1 MPNTQDGI
9 FGWKQSSERHK
20 VVVVVNDVID
30 IRERIEKI
38 REAVENNPVGQTGTD
53 TIVPVSSTIELDT
66 IVAENQRQLKADI
79 NTEMLQSPKIEMPA
93 QIQSSSLEKQPSSYP
108 SIKLDI
114 SNQSRNLGLY
124 AMLAKKMADSSQ
136 LIVSLCTGIFC
147 CLPNQLCAETISKM
161 MLTIIASF

>member
-1 MPNTQDGI
+1 M
-9 FGWKQSSERHK
+9 
-20 VVVVVNDVID
+20 VVVVNDVID

-53 TIVPVSSTIELDT
+53 TIVPVSSTLELDT

-79 NTEMLQSPKIEMPA
+79 NTEMLQSPKIEIPA
-93 QIQSSSLEKQPSSYP
+93 QIQSSSREKQQSSYP

-124 AMLAKKMADSSQ
+124 AMLAIQ
-136 LIVSLCTGIFC
+136 ILTNIVLISLIYRMG
-147 CLPNQLCAETISKM
+147 L
-161 MLTIIASF
+161 

>member
-1 MPNTQDGI
+1 M
-9 FGWKQSSERHK
+9 
-20 VVVVVNDVID
+20 ID

-53 TIVPVSSTIELDT
+53 PIVPVSSTIELDT

-124 AMLAKKMADSSQ
+124 AMLAIQILTNIALIFLMYRMA
-136 LIVSLCTGIFC
+136 F
-147 CLPNQLCAETISKM
+147 
-161 MLTIIASF
+161 

>member
-38 REAVENNPVGQTGTD
+38 REAVENNPVGQTGAD

-79 NTEMLQSPKIEMPA
+79 NTEMLQSPKGEMPA
-93 QIQSSSLEKQPSSYP
+93 QIQSSGLEKQPSSYP

-124 AMLAKKMADSSQ
+124 AMLAIQILTNIALIFLMYRMA
-136 LIVSLCTGIFC
+136 L
-147 CLPNQLCAETISKM
+147 
-161 MLTIIASF
+161 

>member
-1 MPNTQDGI
+1 M
-9 FGWKQSSERHK
+9 
-20 VVVVVNDVID
+20 VNDVID

-79 NTEMLQSPKIEMPA
+79 NTEMLQSQKIEIPA
-93 QIQSSSLEKQPSSYP
+93 QIQPSSREKQQSSYP

-124 AMLAKKMADSSQ
+124 AMLAIQ
-136 LIVSLCTGIFC
+136 ILTNIVLISLIYRIG
-147 CLPNQLCAETISKM
+147 L
-161 MLTIIASF
+161 

>member
-1 MPNTQDGI
+1 LQRLCQTWGTVI
-9 FGWKQSSERHK
+9 FIWKQSFEKNK

-79 NTEMLQSPKIEMPA
+79 NTEMLQSPKIEIPA
-93 QIQSSSLEKQPSSYP
+93 QIQSSSREKQQSSYP

-124 AMLAKKMADSSQ
+124 AMLAIQ
-136 LIVSLCTGIFC
+136 ILTNIVLISLIYRMG
-147 CLPNQLCAETISKM
+147 L
-161 MLTIIASF
+161 

>member
-1 MPNTQDGI
+1 MQRLCQTWGTVI
-9 FGWKQSSERHK
+9 FIWKQSFEKHK

-79 NTEMLQSPKIEMPA
+79 NTEMLQSPKIEIPA
-93 QIQSSSLEKQPSSYP
+93 QIQSSSREKQQSSYP

-124 AMLAKKMADSSQ
+124 AMLAIQ
-136 LIVSLCTGIFC
+136 ILTNIVLISLIYRMG
-147 CLPNQLCAETISKM
+147 L
-161 MLTIIASF
+161 

>member
-1 MPNTQDGI
+1 M
-9 FGWKQSSERHK
+9 
-20 VVVVVNDVID
+20 VNDVID

-93 QIQSSSLEKQPSSYP
+93 QIQSSSREKQQSSYP

-124 AMLAKKMADSSQ
+124 AMLAIQ
-136 LIVSLCTGIFC
+136 ILTNIVLISLIYRMG
-147 CLPNQLCAETISKM
+147 L
-161 MLTIIASF
+161 

>member
-1 MPNTQDGI
+1 MNVKNSNVRCNDYAKHGERLYL
-9 FGWKQSSERHK
+9 FGNNPFEKNK

-79 NTEMLQSPKIEMPA
+79 NT
-93 QIQSSSLEKQPSSYP
+93 
-108 SIKLDI
+108 
-114 SNQSRNLGLY
+114 
-124 AMLAKKMADSSQ
+124 
-136 LIVSLCTGIFC
+136 
-147 CLPNQLCAETISKM
+147 
-161 MLTIIASF
+161 